1 MLNLAIFLGAMIVPL
16 AVWGLILRSMAKAAA
31 TDRPPRAWGFEA
43 AEVERLSPEEKREE
57 ERAQTRYVN
66 ALYEDDFNHHRAA

>member
-1 MLNLAIFLGAMIVPL
+1 MIVPL

-31 TDRPPRAWGFEA
+31 IDRPLRVWGFEA
-43 AEVERLSPEEKREE
+43 AEVERLTPEEIREE

>member
-1 MLNLAIFLGAMIVPL
+1 MLNLAIFLGALIVPL

-31 TDRPPRAWGFEA
+31 IDRPLRAWNFEA
-43 AEVERLSPEEKREE
+43 AEVERLTPDEIREE
-57 ERAQTRYVN
+57 ERAQIRYVN